1 MTNHWIDL
9 VHTDVAMVMGSNVVE
24 NHPMAAKW
32 LARAKERGAII
43 LNLDPRY
50 TRTSSFADVYCKFR
64 SGTDI
69 AIVNGIINYALEHDL
84 IQKDYVVNYT
94 NASYIIAESFS
105 FHDGIFSGYDEAGRK
120 YDKTAWAFELDAAGI
135 PKKDPSLQHPRCVYQ
150 LMKRHYKR
158 YDIDMVCRITGA
170 PRAEYEKICQVFT
183 STWAPDRV
191 GTWLYAMGTTQHTHG
206 TQNIRSY
213 AVLQLLLGNVG
224 VAGGGINALRGESNV
239 QGSTDAGLLFHLL
252 PGYLASPT
260 KDQQTLAGYLET
272 NTPKTSDPK
281 SANWWGNYPKYI
293 TSLLK
298 CWYGDVAAPENEFAY
313 AYLPKRSGDYSHISL
328 FEAMYA
334 KKIKGLMMLGQNPA
348 VGGPNS
354 NKERAALHHLE
365 WMVAVDLW
373 ETETSIFWKRPGI
386 NPADVQ
392 TEVFLLPACSS
403 VEKEGSVTNSGR
415 WGQWRYKAL
424 EPLGASKSDLWILD
438 KLAKALKNEY
448 KAGGIFPD
456 PIRDLVWNYGE
467 ADEPDPHIVAKEING
482 YFLKDMVLKE
492 PLTGLD
498 KPFKKGQLVPS
509 FAYLQPDGSTSC
521 GNWLYCNSYA
531 GPEKKD
537 NKMARRTLKD
547 AANGLNLYPEWAW
560 AWPVNRRILYNRA
573 SVDPN
578 GVPFDPK
585 RWVIRW
591 NAESKK
597 WQGDVPD
604 GPWPPNE
611 RHPFI
616 MKPDGRAWLFAPNL
630 NDGPM
635 PEHYEPV
642 ESPVLNLMSSRQFN
656 PAIKLWHETNP
667 EDNAIGDAKTYPIIG
682 TTYRVS
688 EHWQAGA
695 MTRNLPW
702 LCELVPDVFC
712 EISVELAEQKNISNG
727 ERIII
732 ATARGEMEAYAL
744 ITRRFEPFLV
754 DGKVVHEL
762 GVVWH
767 FGYAGLARGDSAN
780 ILTAHIGDANTM
792 IPEYKAFLCNIW
804 KKGGAV

>member
-1 MTNHWIDL
+1 
-9 VHTDVAMVMGSNVVE
+9 
-24 NHPMAAKW
+24 
-32 LARAKERGAII
+32 
-43 LNLDPRY
+43 
-50 TRTSSFADVYCKFR
+50 
-64 SGTDI
+64 
-69 AIVNGIINYALEHDL
+69 
-84 IQKDYVVNYT
+84 
-94 NASYIIAESFS
+94 
-105 FHDGIFSGYDEAGRK
+105 
-120 YDKTAWAFELDAAGI
+120 
-135 PKKDPSLQHPRCVYQ
+135 
-150 LMKRHYKR
+150 
-158 YDIDMVCRITGA
+158 
-170 PRAEYEKICQVFT
+170 
-183 STWAPDRV
+183 
-191 GTWLYAMGTTQHTHG
+191 
-206 TQNIRSY
+206 
-213 AVLQLLLGNVG
+213 
-224 VAGGGINALRGESNV
+224 
-239 QGSTDAGLLFHLL
+239 
-252 PGYLASPT
+252 
-260 KDQQTLAGYLET
+260 
-272 NTPKTSDPK
+272 
-281 SANWWGNYPKYI
+281 
-293 TSLLK
+293 
-298 CWYGDVAAPENEFAY
+298 
-313 AYLPKRSGDYSHISL
+313 
-328 FEAMYA
+328 
-334 KKIKGLMMLGQNPA
+334 
-348 VGGPNS
+348 
-354 NKERAALHHLE
+354 
-365 WMVAVDLW
+365 
-373 ETETSIFWKRPGI
+373 
-386 NPADVQ
+386 
-392 TEVFLLPACSS
+392 
-403 VEKEGSVTNSGR
+403 
-415 WGQWRYKAL
+415 
-424 EPLGASKSDLWILD
+424 
-438 KLAKALKNEY
+438 
-448 KAGGIFPD
+448 
-456 PIRDLVWNYGE
+456 
-467 ADEPDPHIVAKEING
+467 
-482 YFLKDMVLKE
+482 
-492 PLTGLD
+492 
-498 KPFKKGQLVPS
+498 
-509 FAYLQPDGSTSC
+509 
-521 GNWLYCNSYA
+521 
-531 GPEKKD
+531 
-537 NKMARRTLKD
+537 MARRTLKD